1 MMQTPSPFFRRSVSV
16 LCLVSLSACVSTV
29 PAPLENRSQQLN
41 NLAVGSGAP
50 SGPGYYTVQK
60 GDTLYSIAMRHNQ
73 DYREIAAWNNL
84 ADAAVISVGQVLRI
98 QPPEAMVGPG
108 VSIAPVTVGTIT
120 EQPLDN
126 NLKREPMV
134 NKEPYSD
141 AAYARAQGTAPP
153 TVPATTPA
161 ATTPV
166 ATTPV
171 ATATTTTVTTPA
183 PIAIAATSG
192 LTWAWPSKGKIVSNF
207 ATANGIDI
215 AGQAGDPI
223 LAAADGKVVY
233 AGSGLRGYGQLVII
247 KHNETYLTAYAHN
260 RKILVK
266 EGQEVKRGALVA
278 EMGNTDSDSVKL
290 HFEVRKQGKSVDP
303 LDFLPKR

>member
-1 MMQTPSPFFRRSVSV
+1 MTQTSSHLFRRSVSALCVV
-16 LCLVSLSACVSTV
+16 LLAACASTV
-29 PAPLENRSQQLN
+29 PAPFENRSQSPGSPVSS
-41 NLAVGSGAP
+41 AGASSGA
-50 SGPGYYTVQK
+50 GYYTVQK

-84 ADAAVISVGQVLRI
+84 ADAAVISVGQVLRV
-98 QPPEAMVGPG
+98 QPPETMAGPG
-108 VSIAPVTVGTIT
+108 VSIAPVTVGSIT

-126 NLKREPMV
+126 NLKREPLV

-141 AAYARAQGTAPP
+141 AAYAKAQGTTAP
-153 TVPATTPA
+153 AAPA
-161 ATTPV
+161 ATT

-171 ATATTTTVTTPA
+171 TAAPAAATPPAAAAPAATASSV
-183 PIAIAATSG
+183 
-192 LTWAWPSKGKIVSNF
+192 TWAWPAKGKTVGNF
-207 ATANGIDI
+207 TSTKGIDI

-266 EGQEVKRGALVA
+266 EGQEVKRGVRIA

-290 HFEVRKQGKSVDP
+290 HFEVRKQGKPVEP